1 MNRADHP
8 RVRIDQQDRPAVG
21 RGDADGETFGAR
33 DDGVG
38 ARPGRALPW
47 SGRHHGIGR
56 MDLEGAE
63 QALRRD
69 AHLFRHPAAI
79 FRDIGGTGPCTR
91 APRSS
96 AARVSAWKSTW
107 AVMSASPGFFN
118 GSAKLW
124 RAIA

>member
-21 RGDADGETFGAR
+21 RGDANGETCGAR

-38 ARPGRALPW
+38 ARPRRALPW

-69 AHLFRHPAAI
+69 AHLLRHPAAI
-79 FRDIGGTGPCTR
+79 FRDIGGIVVG
-91 APRSS
+91 AE
-96 AARVSAWKSTW
+96 AAVEALVDALGHAAVARKERVTEA
-107 AVMSASPGFFN
+107 GN
-118 GSAKLW
+118 GREQW
-124 RAIA
+124 